1 MHLCM
6 ADQCRTEGH
15 FLIVH
20 SHSTYKKPSFLKL
33 FERVSLSLYN
43 FPFAFPTNF
52 RIFKVF
58 HGVPRFKVVINTLLH
73 ILPSLATY
81 GSVLFVIYYFFA
93 MIGMS
98 VFAGKIKVS
107 SPPVKRII
115 HVFNK
120 KFEFSARR
128 LTPAAPTA
136 ATLPSSARSSPR
148 RDTARTTS
156 TTCPR
161 RSRCSSSSWS

>member
-1 MHLCM
+1 M
-6 ADQCRTEGH
+6 ADHCRTEGH
-15 FLIVH
+15 FLIVLH
-20 SHSTYKKPSFLKL
+20 ITCNLFPQIIRKSF
-33 FERVSLSLYN
+33 LSLYT

-107 SPPVKRII
+107 SP
-115 HVFNK
+115 
-120 KFEFSARR
+120 
-128 LTPAAPTA
+128 
-136 ATLPSSARSSPR
+136 LP
-148 RDTARTTS
+148 
-156 TTCPR
+156 
-161 RSRCSSSSWS
+161 